1 MAISLSNNN
10 NVTDSYNKES
20 YAKIPQVLKVPHLI
34 QSQLDTYDWFQTDGL
49 QDVFQ
54 EVNPIKDY
62 TEKKYELYFGEHS
75 FKETKISLQ
84 ECKSREISYTHP

>member
-54 EVNPIKDY
+54 EVNPIIARMQIKRN
-62 TEKKYELYFGEHS
+62 KLHSSLIREH
-75 FKETKISLQ
+75 
-84 ECKSREISYTHP
+84 

>member
-10 NVTDSYNKES
+10 NVNDSYNKES

-54 EVNPIKDY
+54 EVSPIKDY
-62 TEKKYELYFGEHS
+62 TEKTQGSCSSKQAKLKSKKYLWVIFP
-75 FKETKISLQ
+75 K
-84 ECKSREISYTHP
+84 